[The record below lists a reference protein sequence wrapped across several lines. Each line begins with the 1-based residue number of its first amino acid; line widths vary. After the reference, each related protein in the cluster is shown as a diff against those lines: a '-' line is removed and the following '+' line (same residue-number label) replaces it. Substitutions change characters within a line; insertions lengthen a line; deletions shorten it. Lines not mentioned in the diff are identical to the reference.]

1 MNKPMLEAGMKIRI
15 NKFLADSGITSR
27 RKAEEL
33 IRQGRVEVNEN
44 VVDDLSFK
52 IDPEKDIVSVD
63 GERMKPKQHIYLLLN
78 KPKGVITSTSDEKK
92 RRTVTDLINT
102 RDKIFPVGRLD
113 YNTTGVLLLTNDGEF
128 CNLLTHPKNNVPK
141 EYEVMLDKPL
151 RQDDEQKL
159 LKGIYLDDKKGKF
172 ISVVRS
178 KKKPRVITVK
188 SVEGR
193 NHFIKRMFGAL
204 GYTVIS
210 LNRKSFAGL
219 STDLQPG
226 TYRKLSL
233 KEVTDLIE
241 KYGL

>member
-1 MNKPMLEAGMKIRI
+1 MKIRI

-44 VVDDLSFK
+44 VVVDLSFK
-52 IDPEKDIVSVD
+52 INPEKDIVSVD
-63 GERMKPKQHIYLLLN
+63 GERMKPKTHIYLLLN

-102 RDKIFPVGRLD
+102 REKIFPVGRLD
-113 YNTTGVLLLTNDGEF
+113 YNTTGILLLTNDGEF

-151 RQDDEQKL
+151 KQEDEQKL
-159 LKGIYLDDKKGKF
+159 LKGIYPDGTKGKF

-178 KKKPRVITVK
+178 KNKSRIITVK

-193 NHFIKRMFGAL
+193 NHFVKKMFGAL

-219 STDLQPG
+219 TTDLQPG
-226 TYRKLSL
+226 TYRKLSSE
-233 KEVTDLIE
+233 EVTDLIE
-241 KYGL
+241 KYG